1 MAKKAPKKLKMADL
15 LRESPNL
22 IDDLFK
28 ELEDWE
34 VILKS
39 LPDFGVDRNRDE
51 MELPASAVG

>member
-1 MAKKAPKKLKMADL
+1 MADL